1 MARKTFIS
9 YKYSDVVEGKDNNLR
24 DRIIKKFGDD
34 SRFYRGEDG
43 YSMVKIIDILAFT
56 PECK

>member
-24 DRIIKKFGDD
+24 DRIIKNSEMIPGFIVGK
-34 SRFYRGEDG
+34 
-43 YSMVKIIDILAFT
+43 MDILMIYRHFLLLL
-56 PECK
+56 